1 MKKALFILLLVCP
14 FILGQDLAKNDGKK
28 TEVKKPAVVTSA
40 ELEPKEVE
48 EGRKILADTRTAQ
61 RKLQLAQK
69 IIENPNADADAKL
82 LAYETR
88 DEQSVLADEVR
99 TRGQRYLA
107 RVQARTGCEGCE
119 VFDFESTPKTIS
131 KPKK

>member
-1 MKKALFILLLVCP
+1 MKKALLIMMLVCP

-28 TEVKKPAVVTSA
+28 AEDKKSAVVTSA

-48 EGRKILADTRTAQ
+48 EGRKILADTRTTQ

-88 DEQSVLADEVR
+88 DEQSALADETR

>member
-1 MKKALFILLLVCP
+1 MKKALLIMMLTCP
-14 FILGQDLAKNDGKK
+14 FILGQDLAKTDGKK
-28 TEVKKPAVVTSA
+28 SEEKKSAVVTSA

-48 EGRKILADTRTAQ
+48 EGRKILADTRTTQ

-69 IIENPNADADAKL
+69 VIENPNADADAKL

-88 DEQSVLADEVR
+88 DEQSVLADEAR